1 MRVVREIVARD
12 ARVRWCASR
21 TRPWARAE
29 QHGRGRAHN
38 ARPPRPRHAAVARG
52 YHSDQLEVQKKF
64 SPSPSRG
71 RAGPNSVVLSRGTQ

>member
-64 SPSPSRG
+64 FR
-71 RAGPNSVVLSRGTQ
+71 VLLTCRVGFVY